1 MRAPILTTGFVS
13 VSLAVAP
20 SVGDTLA
27 GEINQRH
34 VAVADAR
41 NGRIRGMESRRC
53 NYGVSWNRSSSTTLV
68 GILALSTQSTT
79 TGRQLCYLPSECC
92 DNNEMAE
99 FYLVTREARE
109 TAASE
114 PR

>member
-34 VAVADAR
+34 VASGKCFRMRSHCSLVS
-41 NGRIRGMESRRC
+41 RIIPH
-53 NYGVSWNRSSSTTLV
+53 L
-68 GILALSTQSTT
+68 
-79 TGRQLCYLPSECC
+79 
-92 DNNEMAE
+92 
-99 FYLVTREARE
+99 
-109 TAASE
+109 
-114 PR
+114 